1 MGDGVAYESL
11 YEGGPFHGKI
21 RFVAE
26 RAFHKGHIH
35 IIDGSNDGIY
45 RKVGRIEN
53 GLFLWRYYRC
63 S

>member
-26 RAFHKGHIH
+26 ETFNKGHIH
-35 IIDGSNDGIY
+35 VNDGIY
-45 RKVGRIEN
+45 RMVGRIES
-53 GLFLWRYYRC
+53 GLYLWRWKAR
-63 S
+63 